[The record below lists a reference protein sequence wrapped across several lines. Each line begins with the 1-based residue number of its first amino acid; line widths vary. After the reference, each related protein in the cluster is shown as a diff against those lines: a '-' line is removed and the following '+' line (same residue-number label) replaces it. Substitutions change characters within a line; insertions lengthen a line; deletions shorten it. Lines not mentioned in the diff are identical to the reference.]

1 MTVAGFAL
9 GLPQAQA
16 LAVPALPPTRWALS
30 GEGTRLPLSHGSG
43 AVSSMFPQQLTHKSK
58 NGTEPVLQGAAPPGA
73 RLCCAQAAQAP
84 PHGPEPWAPPG
95 QSLRALGRQ
104 GDSGLTG
111 AAWVPGTQAG
121 GSQAPAHGDSGCHRS
136 HLWSGGLC
144 VSDCIWGLYLAGG
157 K

>member
-43 AVSSMFPQQLTHKSK
+43 AVSSMFPQQPTHKSK
-58 NGTEPVLQGAAPPGA
+58 TELNRCCRARPHPAPASAAPGRPR
-73 RLCCAQAAQAP
+73 RLLTALSR
-84 PHGPEPWAPPG
+84 GPLQDSPFVPWA
-95 QSLRALGRQ
+95 
-104 GDSGLTG
+104 GLTG